1 MKDLPH
7 TAYHWLGFGLG
18 KGGQV
23 RTFWNTMRAASSV
36 VVGDRSAER
45 TALKACASFRRVA
58 ISWTRR
64 IEKHQFSFMFR
75 S

>member
-7 TAYHWLGFGLG
+7 TTYHWLGFGLG

-45 TALKACASFRRVA
+45 TVLKACASFRRVA
-58 ISWTRR
+58 ISWTRK
-64 IEKHQFSFMFR
+64 IEGRQFLFMFR